1 MDTIR
6 GSWWSVTINN
16 PTEQDRQT
24 IHGPAPRWLRMIRG
38 QEELG
43 ANGTLH
49 YQLAV
54 NTQQIRASQ
63 IKEWLPRAHIEVA
76 RNPNALANYVNKD
89 NTAVPDTQF
98 EHNYV
103 NNANGPLTMANV
115 LMKIAEIANVCE
127 TERKISAKDDN
138 GLPLYKN
145 TDDIYRMEYWSA
157 VEILLGDNENLV
169 ALLTQPQYERAWV
182 KTRRVWLMKLA
193 VDRQTELSVGSAS
206 PAEENIL
213 VPISIGNASPSFPSF
228 QAHPPPAS

>member
-1 MDTIR
+1 MDTVR

-24 IHGPAPRWLRMIRG
+24 VNGPAPRWLRMIRG
-38 QEELG
+38 QEEMG

-76 RNPNALANYVNKD
+76 RNPNALSNYVSKD
-89 NTAVPDTQF
+89 KTAVPDTQF

-103 NNANGPLTMANV
+103 NNANGPLTMAQV
-115 LMKIAEIANVCE
+115 LMKVAEVAN
-127 TERKISAKDDN
+127 TERSRQRLSANDGN
-138 GLPLYKN
+138 PLPKPDEVYG
-145 TDDIYRMEYWSA
+145 DEYWCA
-157 VEILLGDNENLV
+157 VEVLLGQDENLV
-169 ALLTQPQYERAWV
+169 ALLTQPQYQRAWV
-182 KTRRVWLMKLA
+182 KTRRVWLAKLA

-206 PAEENIL
+206 PVAENIL
-213 VPISIGNASPSFPSF
+213 LPIGIANASEGS
-228 QAHPPPAS
+228 